1 MPMYR
6 LPNTI
11 DRASEPEEREL
22 AVSQENYRSL
32 IELTPD
38 IIYRLK
44 EDGTILFI
52 SPAVRQLGYDPGEL
66 IGKPFEEIVFPA
78 DRQKS
83 RDHFVERRIG
93 ERRTMNLEIRLLNRQ
108 QGAAYYELKYTYLTL
123 SARGY
128 WDVPDDAITDPN
140 KHFLYTQGIA
150 RDITE
155 RKRLEER
162 IHRAEKMEALG
173 ALAGGVAHD
182 LNNVLGVLV
191 GYSELL
197 LESIPEDSPLS
208 RYANAIL
215 KSSEKGASIV
225 QDLLTLARRNVPVL
239 AVLDLNEIITTFMKS
254 PVFEKLQLYHPLV
267 TFSSFLDGNLL
278 SIEGSSIWKKRS

>member
-1 MPMYR
+1 MPMHR

-11 DRASEPEEREL
+11 DRTSEPEEREL
-22 AVSQENYRSL
+22 AASQENYRSL

-128 WDVPDDAITDPN
+128 WDVPRAS
-140 KHFLYTQGIA
+140 HGI
-150 RDITE
+150 
-155 RKRLEER
+155 
-162 IHRAEKMEALG
+162 
-173 ALAGGVAHD
+173 
-182 LNNVLGVLV
+182 
-191 GYSELL
+191 
-197 LESIPEDSPLS
+197 SPS
-208 RYANAIL
+208 ASGWR
-215 KSSEKGASIV
+215 SASIAPRKWRHW
-225 QDLLTLARRNVPVL
+225 ARWP
-239 AVLDLNEIITTFMKS
+239 AGWPMI
-254 PVFEKLQLYHPLV
+254 
-267 TFSSFLDGNLL
+267 
-278 SIEGSSIWKKRS
+278 